1 MIGKLNIHE
10 KMKLL
15 KREHAPQLME
25 IEKDDKNFDD
35 NICMMC
41 HMPLDDEYFIPSV
54 EDSNVDGNE
63 TIHICFHKYHEKCL
77 KKLKKC
83 SICG

>member
-1 MIGKLNIHE
+1 MLAVRLLRQIGFDFGNTTYRHEQLNQLIGSIKKQEKVIGKLNIHE

-25 IEKDDKNFDD
+25 IEKEDKNFDD

-41 HMPLDDEYFIPSV
+41 HMPLGD
-54 EDSNVDGNE
+54 
-63 TIHICFHKYHEKCL
+63 
-77 KKLKKC
+77 
-83 SICG
+83 